1 MAEIR
6 NPNQPGGS
14 SQAGKLA
21 WHPGPKGPDGS
32 LLTNQWIWSLGMNAK
47 SQNKLAAWLF
57 LQWATGKDHLTM
69 AAIDG
74 NMVNPVRASVVENPQ
89 FQEKMNSNLNYLDTF
104 NAIIQD
110 TKILFTP
117 QPAFFDATTLWAGAL
132 QEIYGGAPAKE
143 TLDALVEEI
152 QASTE

>member
-1 MAEIR
+1 
-6 NPNQPGGS
+6 
-14 SQAGKLA
+14 
-21 WHPGPKGPDGS
+21 
-32 LLTNQWIWSLGMNAK
+32 
-47 SQNKLAAWLF
+47 
-57 LQWATGKDHLTM
+57 
-69 AAIDG
+69 
-74 NMVNPVRASVVENPQ
+74 VENPQ